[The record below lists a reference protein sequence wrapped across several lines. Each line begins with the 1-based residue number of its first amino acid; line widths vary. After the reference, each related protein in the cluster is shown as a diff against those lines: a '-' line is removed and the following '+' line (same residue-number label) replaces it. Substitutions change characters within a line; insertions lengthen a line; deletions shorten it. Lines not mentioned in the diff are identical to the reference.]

1 VVLRW
6 IGSQTGVDALQ
17 SLAEGG
23 SPCWSFLASACW
35 RAEPTPQRRQGG
47 AAGGMTPLA
56 GTSAHFSIPNH
67 GKLWKALLAAHL
79 GDWQAAELRLRRQAA
94 FA

>member
-17 SLAEGG
+17 SLAGRLALLELPGLSLLEGG
-23 SPCWSFLASACW
+23 ARTQL
-35 RAEPTPQRRQGG
+35 RQGG

-56 GTSAHFSIPNH
+56 GTPAHFSIPNR

>member
-1 VVLRW
+1 
-6 IGSQTGVDALQ
+6 
-17 SLAEGG
+17 
-23 SPCWSFLASACW
+23 
-35 RAEPTPQRRQGG
+35 
-47 AAGGMTPLA
+47 MTPLA
-56 GTSAHFSIPNH
+56 GTSAHFSIPNR